1 MSAAVVTGAR
11 GFVGRAL
18 ATRLPGPVQ
27 RVALGEPDWSRS
39 LEAVAWRDAT
49 VFHLAARV
57 HRAGDDDEAA
67 FARDNAGK
75 TEALARAA
83 AAGGARRIVFLSTV
97 KVFGEESPG
106 RPFTVEDPPR
116 PQDAYARS
124 KHAAEEALRRVAQG
138 CALEAVVVRSPLV
151 YGAGAGGN
159 LAALLRLA
167 DSAVPL
173 PFAAVRNR
181 RSFVHVDDLVRLLVA
196 CGTQAGAA
204 GGLYLAAHPAPVS
217 TPQLLGALRA
227 ALGRPPRLFAVPVAI
242 LEAGAAL
249 AGQGERMRRLTRSL
263 EVDASPA
270 ASLGWRAE
278 LGIERCAAD
287 MAAAYRGAR

>member
-1 MSAAVVTGAR
+1 MSAAVVTGAS

-18 ATRLPGPVQ
+18 AGRLPGDVQ
-27 RVALGEPDWSRS
+27 RVALGVPDWERS
-39 LEAVAWRDAT
+39 LEGVAWRDAT

-57 HRAGDDDEAA
+57 HRGGDTDEAA
-67 FARDNAGK
+67 FTRDNAGK

-83 AAGGARRIVFLSTV
+83 AVGGARRIVFLSTV

-106 RPFTVEDPPR
+106 RPFAAGDPPR

-124 KHAAEEALRRVAQG
+124 KHAAEEALRRVAQRS
-138 CALEAVVVRSPLV
+138 ALEVAVVRSPLV

-173 PFAAVRNR
+173 PFSAVRNR
-181 RSFVHVDDLVRLLVA
+181 RSFVHVDDLARLLVA
-196 CGTQAGAA
+196 CGTEARAA
-204 GGLYLAAHPAPVS
+204 GGLYLAAHRDALS

-227 ALGRPPRLFAVPVAI
+227 VLGRPKRLFAVPATV
-242 LEAGAAL
+242 LEAGASL

-263 EVDASPA
+263 EVDPSSAE
-270 ASLGWRAE
+270 SLDWRAE
-278 LGIERCAAD
+278 LGVERCAAD
-287 MAAAYRGAR
+287 MVAAYRGAR

>member
-1 MSAAVVTGAR
+1 MSAAVVTGAS

-18 ATRLPGPVQ
+18 AARLAGAVQ
-27 RVALGEPDWSRS
+27 RVALGVPDWARS
-39 LEAVAWRDAT
+39 LEGVAWRDAT

-57 HRAGDDDEAA
+57 HRPGNEDEAA
-67 FARDNAGK
+67 FTRDNTGK

-106 RPFTVEDPPR
+106 RPFTLDDPPR

-124 KHAAEEALRRVAQG
+124 KHAAEEALHHVARG
-138 CALEAVVVRSPLV
+138 SALEIAVVRSPLV

-167 DSAVPL
+167 DSAMPL

-181 RSFVHVDDLVRLLVA
+181 RSFVHVDDLARLLVA
-196 CGTQAGAA
+196 CATEARAA
-204 GGLYLAAHPAPVS
+204 GGLYLAAHPDAGS

-227 ALGRPPRLFAVPVAI
+227 ALGRPPRLFAVPAGM
-242 LEAGAAL
+242 LEAGASL

-263 EVDASPA
+263 EVDPSAA

-278 LGIERCAAD
+278 LGLGRCVAD
-287 MAAAYRGAR
+287 MVAAYRGAR